1 MTVSF
6 EQAVIKVEKEKEF
19 EALKGAITRV
29 FSPERVE
36 KFLKRVQ
43 SEGIRVRDWDKVTAQ
58 RVFERVD
65 EGLKKSGTIA
75 RQLYDGLPLSDQA
88 QMREFYLSKLEEVGQ
103 KLRTKYQ
110 KIYRYY

>member
-1 MTVSF
+1 MTVGF
-6 EQAVIKVEKEKEF
+6 QQAVIKVEKEKEF
-19 EALKGAITRV
+19 EELKGVITRV

-36 KFLKRVQ
+36 KFLKRIQ
-43 SEGIRVRDWDKVTAQ
+43 SQGIRVREWDRVVAQ

-65 EGLKKSGTIA
+65 DTLKKSGITTHH
-75 RQLYDGLPLSDQA
+75 LYRALTLSDHA
-88 QMREFYLSKLEEVGQ
+88 QIREFYLSRLEEVDQ